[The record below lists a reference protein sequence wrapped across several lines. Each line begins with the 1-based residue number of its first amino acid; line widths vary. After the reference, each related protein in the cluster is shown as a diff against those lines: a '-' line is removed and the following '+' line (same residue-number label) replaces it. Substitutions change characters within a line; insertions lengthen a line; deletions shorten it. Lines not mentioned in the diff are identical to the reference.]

1 MIKYDKFGPETVLQ
15 VYDAR
20 TGMQGILV
28 IDNSLRGP
36 GKGGIRMTPTVTVEE
51 VARLARV
58 MTWKCA
64 RSDLP
69 FGGAKSGIVADDQ
82 KISPAKKEE
91 VVRAFARA
99 LKIVCPEK
107 YIAAPDMNTG
117 EKEMAWFV
125 AENGNLRA
133 ATGKPSA
140 LGGLP
145 HELGSTGFGVYSATR
160 VAAELLKLDLKN
172 ATVAVEGFGNV
183 GAFAAKYLYE
193 HAATVVAVSD
203 SKGVICSRNG
213 IDVAALLRVKQE
225 TGSVIGYRP
234 GEVFHC
240 EHILEVKADVP
251 VTAAV
256 PDFIKIGDV
265 DRLNFKIIV
274 EGSNIPMTQ
283 EVEEHCQEKGILVVP
298 DFVANAGGLISS
310 SVEYS
315 GGDENRAFKQIKQ
328 NVSSNT
334 RLVLET
340 ALRTKRL
347 PRECALELANQRLL
361 AKLAA

>member
-15 VYDAR
+15 VYDAK
-20 TGMQGILV
+20 TGMQGIVV
-28 IDNSLRGP
+28 IDNTLRGP
-36 GKGGIRMTPTVTVEE
+36 GKGGIRMTPTVTVGE
-51 VARLARV
+51 VARLARI

-64 RSDLP
+64 LADLP
-69 FGGAKSGIVADDQ
+69 FGGAKSGIVADDK
-82 KISPAKKEE
+82 KISKLKKEE
-91 VVRAFARA
+91 MVRAFARA
-99 LKIVCPEK
+99 VKIISPAR

-117 EKEMAWFV
+117 EEEMRWLV
-125 AENGNLRA
+125 EEIGSKQA

-160 VAAELLKLDLKN
+160 VAAELLDLDLRD

-193 HAATVVAVSD
+193 HGATVIGVSD
-203 SKGVICSRNG
+203 SKGVICNRNG
-213 IDVAALLRVKQE
+213 LDIAALLRVKKAS
-225 TGSVIGYRP
+225 GSVIEFRP

-240 EHILEVKADVP
+240 EHLLDLKADIL

-265 DRLNFKIIV
+265 DRLRFKVIV

-283 EVEEHCQEKGILVVP
+283 EVEEHCMEKGILVVP

-310 SVEYS
+310 YVEYI
-315 GGDENRAFKQIKQ
+315 GGDENRAFKQIKK
-328 NVSSNT
+328 NVSANT

-340 ALRTKRL
+340 ARQTKRL
-347 PRECALELANQRLL
+347 PRDCALDLAKSRLL
-361 AKLAA
+361 AKMAA